1 MSHYTITG
9 EFISDKKNNIKEDFS
24 ISDVTN
30 TISSYFTLDGNFFSN
45 KGLSISRKTKSA
57 TCVAAR
63 LGFCGNDW
71 WR

>member
-30 TISSYFTLDGNFFSN
+30 TISSYFTSSN
-45 KGLSISRKTKSA
+45 LTP
-57 TCVAAR
+57 TP
-63 LGFCGNDW
+63 
-71 WR
+71 